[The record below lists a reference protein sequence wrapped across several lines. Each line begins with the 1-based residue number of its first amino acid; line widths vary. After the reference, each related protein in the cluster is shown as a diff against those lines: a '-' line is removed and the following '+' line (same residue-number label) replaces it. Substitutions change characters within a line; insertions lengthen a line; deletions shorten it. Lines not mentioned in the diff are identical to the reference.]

1 MKFRVSVFQGSP
13 DSTTPLFQAGA
24 HKLATVIAFQGLF
37 RRLNIAFTH
46 FLLLRRQAFLARA

>member
-1 MKFRVSVFQGSP
+1 MKFRVSVFRAHP
-13 DSTTPLFQAGA
+13 IALRRFFQAGA